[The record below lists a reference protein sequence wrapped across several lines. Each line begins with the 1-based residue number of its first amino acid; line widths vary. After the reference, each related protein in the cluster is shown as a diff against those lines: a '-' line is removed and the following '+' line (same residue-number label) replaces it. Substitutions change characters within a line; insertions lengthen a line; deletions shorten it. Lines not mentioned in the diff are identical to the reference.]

1 MSEIPSLDENLSVL
15 SKEGRTPPPQAMR
28 GFDPQYQTIVDY
40 IVRITHRIWEEAD
53 MGYIYDTY
61 APDIAV
67 HTGYGTSYGVEEVIG
82 GSVAFLAALPDRRMY
97 AEDVI
102 WTGDDTVGFHTSHL
116 IANTATNTG
125 FSPWGPPTGK
135 RVNFLAI
142 ANCFAL
148 ENRITEEWLVRDTGA
163 LIRQLGFDLWEVAGA
178 AAPLDIP
185 PVTGE
190 TDRLQ
195 GQLPPAGYLQRH
207 EDWHIED
214 FIGRIFHQVFN
225 GRHFNLLAQTHHAS
239 AVMRVPG
246 NLRLYGVGNIR
257 SYLLNLL
264 AMFPDAAMTVE
275 HLYWLGDAAQGYRVA
290 VRWRLQGTH
299 RHYGFYGKPTG
310 KCVNILGVSHLHVDT
325 QQVTEHVMVFDEL
338 AVAMQLI

>member
-1 MSEIPSLDENLSVL
+1 MNETPSLEQNLSAL
-15 SKEGRTPPPQAMR
+15 IQEGRTPPPQAMR
-28 GFDPQYQTIVDY
+28 GFDPQYQNIVDY

-61 APDIAV
+61 APDIPV
-67 HTGYGTSYGVEEVIG
+67 HTGYGTSYGVEEVVG

-102 WTGDDTVGFHTSHL
+102 WTGDDKAGFHTSHL

-135 RVNFLAI
+135 RVSFLAI
-142 ANCFAL
+142 ANCFVR

-163 LIRQLGFDLWEVAGA
+163 LIRQLGFDLWEVARVA
-178 AAPLDIP
+178 RPADTPT
-185 PVTGE
+185 VTGE
-190 TDRLQ
+190 TDRLL
-195 GQLPPAGYLQRH
+195 GQRPPEPYRQRH

-214 FIGRIFHQVFN
+214 FVQRIFHEVFN
-225 GRHFNLLAQTHHAS
+225 GRHFNVLAETHHPG

-246 NLRLYGVGNIR
+246 NLRLYGTGNIR

-264 AMFPDAAMTVE
+264 AMFPDAALTVE
-275 HLYWLGDAAQGYRVA
+275 HLYCLGDAAQGYRVA
-290 VRWRLQGTH
+290 VRWRLQGMH
-299 RHYGFYGKPTG
+299 RHHGFYGRPTG
-310 KCVNILGVSHLHVDT
+310 KRMNILGVSHLHVDA

-338 AVAMQLI
+338 AVAMQLV